1 VVKSEGVGCQP
12 DFPAYTE
19 HLLAIL
25 ERQCPRCAKTF
36 CFACGEALSEK
47 RAAGADPLF
56 HCPELQGVL
65 IGVGLSMV
73 EHMVAAQAGAGDADP
88 DDAAT
93 AAPVSNKRRNAADD
107 GAKKARVK
115 TSVAPG
121 GTGYAGA
128 AQEDVSPPPAARTQL
143 TLVRCS
149 CRAR

>member
-1 VVKSEGVGCQP
+1 VVRSERVGSQP

-19 HLLAIL
+19 HLLSIL

-73 EHMVAAQAGAGDADP
+73 EHMVAAQAGAGDADA
-88 DDAAT
+88 DDAT

-128 AQEDVSPPPAARTQL
+128 AQEDVSPPCATWAILMR
-143 TLVRCS
+143 VRRS
-149 CRAR
+149 YRAR